1 MAVLILLAVPFTRLF
16 IRDTADPVYQ
26 MTITAF
32 RLMPITMPLAL
43 VCQAWLNYGQV
54 SRKQVLT
61 HSLALIDG
69 MLCPCLAM
77 LALVPALGMNGIY
90 FALILNGFV
99 TVIYPVIYSIV
110 FNRKI
115 PTNLDQLLMIPDSFG
130 APERDRLDISLHSD
144 EEVVNI
150 AERVQKFCIEK
161 GLEERKAYLSGL
173 FLEEMAGNIV
183 DHGFTKDKKEH
194 SVDVRVV
201 CKDGDV
207 ILRLKDDCI
216 PFDPKQR
223 ADIIDPDDITKN
235 IGIRMVYSMAKDITY
250 QNILGLNVL
259 TIRIP

>member
-1 MAVLILLAVPFTRLF
+1 
-16 IRDTADPVYQ
+16 
-26 MTITAF
+26 MTVTAF
-32 RLMPITMPLAL
+32 RLLPFTMPLGL
-43 VCQAWLNYGQV
+43 VCQTWLNYGQV

-77 LALVPALGMNGIY
+77 LALVPVFGMNGIY
-90 FALILNGFV
+90 YALIVNGVV
-99 TVIYPVIYSIV
+99 TVVYPMIYSIV
-110 FNRKI
+110 VNRGI
-115 PTNLDQLLMIPDSFG
+115 PKNLDRLLMIPDSFG
-130 APERDRLDISLHSD
+130 APEEDRLDISLHSD
-144 EEVVNI
+144 EEVVTI
-150 AERVQKFCIEK
+150 AEQVQRFCMEK
-161 GLEERKAYLSGL
+161 GLDERKSYLSGL

-223 ADIIDPDDITKN
+223 ADIVDPDDITKN
-235 IGIRMVYSMAKDITY
+235 FGIRIVYSMAKDITY

-259 TIRIP
+259 TIRIS